1 MLFQIKL
8 VLTFISDMLLVR
20 NQLFYV
26 INYLEQ

>member
-8 VLTFISDMLLVR
+8 VLTFISNMLLVR